1 MFIQLLVA
9 AAAPVTFRFAN
20 KLLCNQVNSSGKG
33 PRAAKKEKK
42 GELNRSCWAIP
53 EMFDLAYPMM
63 TVIYSRFSIKAYLL
77 LFAV

>member
-1 MFIQLLVA
+1 VGVALLTQHAHRQTLIQLLVA

-42 GELNRSCWAIP
+42 AN
-53 EMFDLAYPMM
+53 
-63 TVIYSRFSIKAYLL
+63 
-77 LFAV
+77 